1 MTARPQVLIA
11 GGGMVG
17 LSLALLLDRQ
27 LPAQVRITLVE
38 GAALPPPSATGT
50 AYHPSFDARSTALSY
65 STASIYRRLGIWE
78 GLRPGLGPIE
88 SIHVSR
94 RARPGSTR
102 LLAAEQGWDALGWV
116 VENPCLGRNLLAA
129 VRARPRIALRCPTQ
143 VTAAT
148 ATPGGMAVTLAGTG
162 SDGPAD
168 VEETVACD
176 LLVIADGA
184 ESRLR
189 EQLAFLTRR
198 KRYGQVALIAN
209 LAFERFHEGCAY
221 ERFTDSGPLALLPLP
236 PSGDARSRTALVWTL
251 PPARAETL
259 GAADATDFA
268 RELIDA
274 FGYRLGRIER
284 VGERV
289 TYPLVLTEAVE
300 QARRGCVVLGNAAHA
315 LHPVA
320 GQGFNLAL
328 RDAQVLADRLAAA
341 AGSDRALGDPAVLSA
356 YVAQRQ
362 RDQARTIVASDGLPA
377 LFMHS
382 DPVLALGRDLALA
395 GLDVLPALRRQFVQQ
410 AAGMAA
416 LERAHG

>member
-1 MTARPQVLIA
+1 MKSDQHVLIA

-27 LPAQVRITLVE
+27 LPSGVRITLVE
-38 GAALPPPSATGT
+38 GTALPSVPDTGA

-65 STASIYRRLGIWE
+65 STASIYRRLGVWDV
-78 GLRPGLGPIE
+78 LRPGLAPIE

-116 VENPCLGRNLLAA
+116 VENPCLGRTLLAA
-129 VRARPRIALRCPTQ
+129 VRERPRIALRCPAQ

-148 ATPGGMAVTLAGTG
+148 ATPAGMAVALAGTPG
-162 SDGPAD
+162 GDGAGAD
-168 VEETVACD
+168 ETVACD

-198 KRYGQVALIAN
+198 KRYGQAALIAN
-209 LAFERFHEGCAY
+209 LAFERDHEGCAY

-236 PSGDARSRTALVWTL
+236 PSTDARSRAALVWTL
-251 PPARAETL
+251 PPERAASL
-259 GAADATDFA
+259 CAADAAVFT
-268 RELIDA
+268 RELLDA

-284 VGERV
+284 VGERA
-289 TYPLVLTEAVE
+289 TYPLMLTEAVE

-328 RDAQVLADRLAAA
+328 RDAQVLADRLAGAV
-341 AGSDRALGDPAVLSA
+341 GSDRSLGDPAVLSA
-356 YVAQRQ
+356 YTAQRQ
-362 RDQARTIVASDGLPA
+362 RDQARTIAASDGLPA

-395 GLDVLPALRRQFVQQ
+395 GLDMLPVLRRQFVQQ

-416 LERAHG
+416 LESADG